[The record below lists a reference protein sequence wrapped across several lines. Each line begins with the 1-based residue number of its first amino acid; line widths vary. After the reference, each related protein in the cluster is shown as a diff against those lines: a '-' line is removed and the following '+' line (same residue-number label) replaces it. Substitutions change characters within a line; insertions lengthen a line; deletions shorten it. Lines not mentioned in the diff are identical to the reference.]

1 MLGGVGK
8 GVETSAELRAQADS
22 LIENNSAPLI
32 ENNGALRSSMNRI
45 EVLEGY
51 RRLLRDLLHECRR
64 ALIRQSNAPLVNRIN
79 KLLKETLD

>member
-1 MLGGVGK
+1 MAGEVGK
-8 GVETSAELRAQADS
+8 GAETSAELPAQADS
-22 LIENNSAPLI
+22 LI

-64 ALIRQSNAPLVNRIN
+64 ALIRQSNKAIQRPSS
-79 KLLKETLD
+79 

>member
-1 MLGGVGK
+1 MSGGVGK
-8 GVETSAELRAQADS
+8 GVETSAELRAQANS
-22 LIENNSAPLI
+22 LIENNS
-32 ENNGALRSSMNRI
+32 ALRSSMNRI